1 MRIMPKTRISF
12 VTPGLLLTALFIL
25 SCGSNEVAQ
34 KEERPVSV
42 RATVVSI
49 SDEQVTRSFTGSLEG
64 EKQADI
70 YAKIAEVVER
80 VEVRE
85 GRRVSEGQMLIML
98 DKSGPSSMYRNTESL
113 FRNAEKN
120 FHKMEYLHKEGAVSE
135 AQFDAARTEY
145 EVSRASFEAAARLV
159 EIQSPISGI
168 VTSLDV
174 SVGDYL
180 NLGQKLATIASVD
193 RLRAKFGVNSRDVA
207 HINEGDAVT
216 VSAAEIAHGAEGR
229 VVSVSRSADPNTRA
243 FQVEV
248 LLDNTELLYRPGMFV
263 RVSTVVE
270 ELHDVVVIPRD
281 AVVDLDGR
289 ETVFIVSGEIAHK
302 RPVTL
307 GVELDG
313 RAVITDGL
321 NAGDTLV
328 TLGQSYLDEGFKVN
342 VAGLEKSGP

>member
-1 MRIMPKTRISF
+1 MPKTRISF

-120 FHKMEYLHKEGAVSE
+120 FHKMEYL
-135 AQFDAARTEY
+135 
-145 EVSRASFEAAARLV
+145 
-159 EIQSPISGI
+159 
-168 VTSLDV
+168 
-174 SVGDYL
+174 
-180 NLGQKLATIASVD
+180 
-193 RLRAKFGVNSRDVA
+193 
-207 HINEGDAVT
+207 
-216 VSAAEIAHGAEGR
+216 
-229 VVSVSRSADPNTRA
+229 
-243 FQVEV
+243 
-248 LLDNTELLYRPGMFV
+248 
-263 RVSTVVE
+263 
-270 ELHDVVVIPRD
+270 
-281 AVVDLDGR
+281 
-289 ETVFIVSGEIAHK
+289 
-302 RPVTL
+302 
-307 GVELDG
+307 
-313 RAVITDGL
+313 
-321 NAGDTLV
+321 
-328 TLGQSYLDEGFKVN
+328 
-342 VAGLEKSGP
+342 